1 VGEEIC
7 SVRVSPSERR
17 TYTALAFSWACAEG
31 KGPRPREPFG
41 IRSLWNSIP
50 GRRFH
55 PRGRVR
61 VHPRGRVR
69 GGFLPAPRSQ
79 AQCFFHLVQGTIVM
93 ARLAAERAGDPALGG
108 ARRSS
113 DVQISFVADP
123 IAVDERRA
131 RDASRTRKSTSSM
144 IAVCRSEANVRG
156 RLLSCSVASRS
167 IIRLS
172 PCSKM
177 SAGLPGS

>member
-1 VGEEIC
+1 LF
-7 SVRVSPSERR
+7 SRVSPSERG
-17 TYTALAFSWACAEG
+17 TCTALAYCCLVGMRGG
-31 KGPRPREPFG
+31 K
-41 IRSLWNSIP
+41 RSASAGAFWNSIP
-50 GRRFH
+50 LEFDPQADVFTRMVVSGAVSYRLR
-55 PRGRVR
+55 
-61 VHPRGRVR
+61 
-69 GGFLPAPRSQ
+69 APLQ

-93 ARLAAERAGDPALGG
+93 ARLVAERAGDPALGG

-113 DVQISFVADP
+113 DVQILFAADS

-144 IAVCRSEANVRG
+144 IAVCRSEANIRG

-177 SAGLPGS
+177 RAGLPG

>member
-7 SVRVSPSERR
+7 SVACVSVREADLCGIRLLLPRGHARREKVRVRGSLLEFD
-17 TYTALAFSWACAEG
+17 T
-31 KGPRPREPFG
+31 FG
-41 IRSLWNSIP
+41 IRSP
-50 GRRFH
+50 GRRF
-55 PRGRVR
+55 
-61 VHPRGRVR
+61 HPRGRVR

-93 ARLAAERAGDPALGG
+93 APLVAERAGDPALGG

-113 DVQISFVADP
+113 DVQILFVADP

-144 IAVCRSEANVRG
+144 IAVCCSEANVKG
-156 RLLSCSVASRS
+156 RLFSCSVASRS

>member
-1 VGEEIC
+1 MGEETC
-7 SVRVSPSERR
+7 PVACVSVREADLHGTRSLLPHGHARR
-17 TYTALAFSWACAEG
+17 EKVRGRGSLLEFD
-31 KGPRPREPFG
+31 PFG
-41 IRSLWNSIP
+41 IRSP

-61 VHPRGRVR
+61 
-69 GGFLPAPRSQ
+69 GGFLPTPRLQ

-93 ARLAAERAGDPALGG
+93 ARLVAERAGDPALGG

-113 DVQISFVADP
+113 DVQILFVADP

-131 RDASRTRKSTSSM
+131 RDTSRTRKSTSSM
-144 IAVCRSEANVRG
+144 IAVCRGEANVRG
-156 RLLSCSVASRS
+156 RLFSCSVASRS

-177 SAGLPGS
+177 NAGLPGWRI

>member
-1 VGEEIC
+1 VCLRPRGGP
-7 SVRVSPSERR
+7 VRHSL
-17 TYTALAFSWACAEG
+17 TIASWACAEG

-50 GRRFH
+50 RPTFSPAWSCPGRF
-55 PRGRVR
+55 PIDS
-61 VHPRGRVR
+61 
-69 GGFLPAPRSQ
+69 APTSSVL
-79 AQCFFHLVQGTIVM
+79 FFHLVQGTIVM
-93 ARLAAERAGDPALGG
+93 ARLVAERAGDPALGG

-113 DVQISFVADP
+113 DVQILFVADS

-144 IAVCRSEANVRG
+144 IAVCRSEANIRG